1 MSEFPV
7 RVIGHRGVVG
17 SEPENTLRSFVRAET
32 VGADE
37 IELDIR
43 VSADGHLV
51 VVHDATVDR
60 TTSGTGEVAGLT
72 LAELR
77 ALDAGL
83 GEHVP
88 TYEEVLAA
96 VALPIQTEIKVLSAV
111 RPFAELVRRLGVAE
125 RVTAASHS
133 AEIVAAVRDELPE
146 VPRTLILP
154 RSPADS
160 VDQARAVGATWL
172 ALGLADLTE
181 ALVDK
186 VHDAGIR
193 IDAWPVGDADRLA
206 RAVSLGVYS
215 VTTDHAD
222 QIRTWL

>member
-7 RVIGHRGVVG
+7 RVIGHRGVAG
-17 SEPENTLRSFVRAET
+17 SEPENTLRSFVRAEE

-60 TTSGTGEVAGLT
+60 TTSGTGAVADLP
-72 LAELR
+72 LSELQ

-83 GEHVP
+83 GERIP

-111 RPFAELVRRLGVAE
+111 RPFAELVRRTGVAD
-125 RVTAASHS
+125 RLTATSHD
-133 AEIVAAVRDELPE
+133 AEIVAAVREALPE
-146 VPRTLILP
+146 VPRALILP
-154 RSPADS
+154 KSPADA
-160 VDQARAVGATWL
+160 VDQARAVDAEWL
-172 ALGLADLTE
+172 ALGIADLTE
-181 ALVDK
+181 SLVAK

-193 IDAWPVGDADRLA
+193 IDAWPVGDPERLA
-206 RAVSLGVYS
+206 RATALGVAS

-222 QIRTWL
+222 RIRSW